1 MKSVAMIAAILCLAG
16 LAAADRNLQSVT
28 TSAQTSQVSI
38 LWAAVNGTG
47 SEDIPMTDPRL
58 AATNGPEQVC
68 RTMLRMQTD
77 LGRFLS
83 LAGLSGVIWR

>member
-1 MKSVAMIAAILCLAG
+1 MKGFAMIAAILCLAT

-58 AATNGPEQVC
+58 TATNGPEQVC
-68 RTMLRMQTD
+68 RTLSRMQAD
-77 LGRFLS
+77 LGRSLS
-83 LAGLSGVIWR
+83 PASLYGAI